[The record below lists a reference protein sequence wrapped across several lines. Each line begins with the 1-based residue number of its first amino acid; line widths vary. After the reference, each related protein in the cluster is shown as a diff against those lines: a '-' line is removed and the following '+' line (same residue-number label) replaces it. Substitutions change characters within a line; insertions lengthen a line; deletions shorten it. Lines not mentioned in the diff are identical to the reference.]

1 MSETI
6 PASVVSIVAVLLRTA
21 YELVVANGDA
31 KKEEDALMSAE
42 EAIARERAR
51 RKFG

>member
-6 PASVVSIVAVLLRTA
+6 PAGVVTLVAVLIRTA
-21 YELVVANGDA
+21 YELIAANGDA
-31 KKEEDALMSAE
+31 AKEEDALMSAE